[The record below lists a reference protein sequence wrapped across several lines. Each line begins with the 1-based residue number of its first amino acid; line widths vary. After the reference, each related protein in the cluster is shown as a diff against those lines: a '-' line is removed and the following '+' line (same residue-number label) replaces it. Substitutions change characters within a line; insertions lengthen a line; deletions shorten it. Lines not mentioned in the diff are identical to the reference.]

1 MVLFKRLT
9 SILIILIMVFSLAAC
24 HQKDESAIIFGK
36 TEAKKGA
43 TGRID
48 IRGALYNLYLLQAT
62 NEAKGKV
69 DAAMQTAGAT
79 ATTTTN
85 YFKEKVEKTDFSVWV
100 KNRAIELATQYAAI
114 QLWFEKYGLKITDTE
129 TQNVNYNAS
138 NSWQQGAAEL
148 CELNGISQGTF
159 LDFYTSSYKK
169 SLVFDHLYAKG
180 GAKAVSDADIK
191 KALKENYVVA
201 DTLKYTFPTTGTTIE
216 ADKKA
221 AKAILEGYA
230 ARINNSESFV
240 AVKKSFDTWQK
251 TTADPNATATAAKDQ
266 NAVVYGSTK
275 SQKKSDYFDKIKNL
289 AMNKVK
295 VLEFTDSYILVIRKD
310 IMADPFYLTDN
321 TKEILNILKGDE
333 FTKDLETYAKEVAKT
348 KKQNDFVMGNYTP
361 KKLQQPTTT
370 AAAQQQQQTQ

>member
-1 MVLFKRLT
+1 MVLFKRFTAIVL
-9 SILIILIMVFSLAAC
+9 ILMMVFALSAC
-24 HQKDESAIIFGK
+24 HQQNESAIVFGK
-36 TEAKKGA
+36 TDAKKGTA
-43 TGRID
+43 GRVD
-48 IRGALYNLYLLQAT
+48 VRAALYNLYLLQAD

-69 DAAMQTAGAT
+69 DAANQAAGAT

-85 YFKEKVEKTDFSVWV
+85 YFNKKIDKTDFSVWV

-114 QLWFEKYGLKITDTE
+114 QLWFDLYKLKITDTE

-138 NSWQQGAAEL
+138 NSWQQGASDL
-148 CELNGISQGTF
+148 CQLNGISEGTF

-180 GAKAVSDADIK
+180 GTKAVSDSDIK
-191 KALKENYVVA
+191 KALKENYVIA

-221 AKAILEGYA
+221 AKAKLASYA
-230 ARINNSESFV
+230 TLIDNGQSFI
-240 AVKKSFDTWQK
+240 AVKKLFDTWQK

-266 NAVVYGSTK
+266 NAVVYASTK

-295 VLEFTDSYILVIRKD
+295 VLEFSDSYILVIRKD

-321 TKEILNILKGDE
+321 TKEILSILKGDE
-333 FTKDLETYAKEVAKT
+333 FDKALAAYAKT
-348 KKQNDFVMGNYTP
+348 IKKKEDAFVMGNYTP

-370 AAAQQQQQTQ
+370 AAAQQQPVS